1 MNFNELK
8 TFVTLVETKH
18 FTKTAER
25 LYISQPTVSLH
36 LKHLEEHFGQSLIHR
51 HTFNKTIEISEAGRI
66 VYRHAK
72 EILHQTVRLE
82 QEMDDLE
89 GVTRGTLR
97 IAATHTIYEAML
109 EQMIH
114 DFLVAY
120 PDVSVDARVMN
131 QEQVE
136 QALLHYEIDLG
147 MVEGPHH
154 SQQIE
159 ASPFATDRLRIIGH
173 ESLVLE
179 QATWIYREEGSAARF
194 ALETW
199 LATQKIVPKRIIT
212 VYSNRLIKQLITN
225 GTGISI
231 LSERLAGTLLDS
243 ERFTTHDDSQI
254 DQRIFQFIT
263 LKGETTRLS
272 QKWMNEHS
280 GSDEKLSR

>member
-82 QEMDDLE
+82 QEMDELE
-89 GVTRGTLR
+89 GITRGTLR

-120 PDVSVDARVMN
+120 PDASVDARVMN

-136 QALLHYEIDLG
+136 QALLHHEIDLG

-154 SQQIE
+154 SHQIE
-159 ASPFATDRLRIIGH
+159 ALPFATDRLRIIGH

-199 LATQKIVPKRIIT
+199 LATQAIVPKRIIT
-212 VYSNRLIKQLITN
+212 VYSNRLIKQLIAN

-243 ERFTTHDDSQI
+243 NRFKTHDDSRI
-254 DQRIFQFIT
+254 DQRVFQFIT

-272 QKWMNEHS
+272 HKWMKEHS
-280 GSDEKLSR
+280 GSE

>member
-8 TFVTLVETKH
+8 TFVALVETKH
-18 FTKTAER
+18 FTKTADR

-51 HTFNKTIEISEAGRI
+51 HTFNKTIEISEAGWI

-72 EILHQTVRLE
+72 EILHQAIRLE
-82 QEMDDLE
+82 QEMDELE
-89 GVTRGTLR
+89 GITRGTLR

-109 EQMIH
+109 EEMIH
-114 DFLVAY
+114 NFLLVY

-147 MVEGPHH
+147 MVEGVHRSH
-154 SQQIE
+154 QIE
-159 ASPFATDRLRIIGH
+159 AVPFATDRLRIIGQH
-173 ESLVLE
+173 QLIPE
-179 QATWIYREEGSAARF
+179 QATWIYREEGSAARL

-199 LATQKIVPKRIIT
+199 LQTQAIVPKRIIT
-212 VYSNRLIKQLITN
+212 VYSNRLIKQLIKN

-231 LSERLAGTLLDS
+231 LSERLAGSLLES
-243 ERFTTHDDSQI
+243 ERFQTYDDSQI
-254 DQRIFQFIT
+254 DPRMFQFIT

-272 QKWMNEHS
+272 QKWINQHG
-280 GSDEKLSR
+280 GSD

>member
-8 TFVTLVETKH
+8 TFVMLVETKH
-18 FTKTAER
+18 FTKTAEQ

-51 HTFNKTIEISEAGRI
+51 HTFNKTIEISEAGWI

-72 EILHQTVRLE
+72 EILHQTTRLE

-89 GVTRGTLR
+89 GITRGTLR

-114 DFLVAY
+114 DFLLAY

-136 QALLHYEIDLG
+136 HALRHYEIDLG

-154 SQQIE
+154 SHQID
-159 ASPFATDRLRIIGH
+159 AIPFATDRLRIIGH
-173 ESLVLE
+173 ESLVPE
-179 QATWIYREEGSAARF
+179 QATWIYREEGSAARL

-199 LATQKIVPKRIIT
+199 LATQAIVPKRIIT

-231 LSERLAGTLLDS
+231 LSERLAGTLLES
-243 ERFTTHDDSQI
+243 ERFKTHDDSRI
-254 DQRIFQFIT
+254 DQRMFQFIT

-280 GSDEKLSR
+280 ISN